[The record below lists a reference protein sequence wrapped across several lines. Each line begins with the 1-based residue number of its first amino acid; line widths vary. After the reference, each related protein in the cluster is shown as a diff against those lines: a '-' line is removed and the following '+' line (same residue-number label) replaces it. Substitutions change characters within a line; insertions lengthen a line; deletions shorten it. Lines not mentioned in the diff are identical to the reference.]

1 MQDAFRVQIERNRR
15 PQVERRSA
23 LDSPDVPPDLLRA
36 IPRPVRV
43 NAVGQM
49 LLFGAAALLAAGAW
63 GAIELNKR
71 AETAA
76 RHATLFASERMLA
89 AGDIVRLRKRG
100 GDDEHRITAHYR
112 YSARG
117 REFTGETALRSDDND
132 VFAVGTPVGVWYL
145 PSEPQA
151 SWLDGYVPRR
161 HARWPATVVPL
172 ACTVAA
178 IGLIAVVRRQANL
191 LTHGRP
197 AMATVTR
204 IEKKR
209 SDKGTIWV
217 VHYEFTTMSG
227 ATRTGKY
234 HHPKKHLP
242 TVGETVPIVY
252 DRDNTF
258 RHSKYPMSFVTLK
271 QA

>member
-1 MQDAFRVQIERNRR
+1 MQGAFQVRIERNRR
-15 PQVERRSA
+15 LPVERRNA
-23 LDSPDVPPDLLRA
+23 LDSPDLPPVLLRA
-36 IPRPVRV
+36 TPRPVRV
-43 NAVGQM
+43 NAAGQM
-49 LLFGAAALLAAGAW
+49 LLFGAAALLAVGTW
-63 GAIELNKR
+63 SAIELNRR

-76 RHATLFASERMLA
+76 RHTMLFASERMLA
-89 AGDIVRLRKRG
+89 AGDIVQLRKRG

-112 YSARG
+112 YSAGG
-117 REFTGETALRSDDND
+117 REFTGETALRRDDND
-132 VFAVGTPVGVWYL
+132 LFAVGAPVGVWYL
-145 PSEPQA
+145 PSEPA
-151 SWLDGYVPRR
+151 VSWLDGYVPRR
-161 HARWPATVVPL
+161 RARWPATVVPL
-172 ACTVAA
+172 ACAVAS
-178 IGLIAVVRRQANL
+178 IGLIAVVRRQTNL

-204 IEKKR
+204 VEKKR
-209 SDKGTIWV
+209 TDKGTIWV

-242 TVGETVPIVY
+242 AVGDPVPIVY

-258 RHSKYPMSFVTLK
+258 RHSKYPMSFVTLR